1 MYLHIGND
9 LILNYNDVIAIFNI
23 EALEKHKK
31 IEAIIKDLE
40 VEEKNIIDIS
50 ENNKK
55 TMILVNMNDENKI
68 YISNIT
74 AGTLEKRARNN
85 KI

>member
-9 LILNYNDVIAIFNI
+9 IILSYNDIIAIFNI

-40 VEEKNIIDIS
+40 VEDKNIIDIS

-55 TMILVNMNDENKI
+55 TMILTNIDGENKI

-74 AGTLEKRARNN
+74 AGTIEKRAKNN